1 MRSHFLEVRK
11 SIQGTTGQNWL
22 KFCMGPPRGVIRGIV
37 EGFLEIR
44 SGGPDMGYPW
54 GLRGGAKFFEK
65 FVFDFFIF
73 FGGNGFLKV

>member
-1 MRSHFLEVRK
+1 MRSHFLEVRN
-11 SIQGTTGQNWL
+11 SIEGTTGPNWL

-54 GLRGGAKFFEK
+54 ASGGAKFFGK
-65 FVFDFFIF
+65 FFFRFFHFFFMEMDF
-73 FGGNGFLKV
+73 